1 MEDLQRHLDAL
12 LNSPHADQHEDQ
24 IRELLIQIDHLQQQQ
39 PQPILRNRAALR
51 PPDNYREDELR
62 RQLLES
68 QQQQAQQHAPAP
80 LPPPPNPPRLR
91 PKPKLRPK
99 RKRYEQEL
107 VEELERLEEEEE
119 EEEEENEE
127 IRRERRQRRQRIQ
140 QINAELDDIHNRRQ
154 RLSEQRMRTILY
166 DDDDDDDK
174 DDQPSVPPLP
184 KPNLR
189 NRAALRPPDNYRE
202 NELRQQQLLQQR
214 QRQQRQRSVF
224 PPIPMAEING
234 YLRNIPRYPSGFLQG
249 ILPQIETAI
258 RNRTENPEG
267 FNPEGLRILTDFHE
281 AITRELLR
289 RQAVE
294 SQPQRHRS
302 PPPLHIGTPPP
313 SPSRRAPPIQQQPI
327 AAAQPDGYD
336 GPQATSSSSSSSSS
350 SGSNVAPAERGPP
363 SSVEPQ
369 EEFDPWRVPIQQLRN
384 ARERL
389 RIAITNE
396 AHRPDANDE
405 VYAQGEGMIRQL
417 DIIIRQREHD
427 QPQAPHQGIRPII
440 MSQQEYDDIVAHSQL
455 LFPPGVYV
463 VQDEPPQA
471 PPAPQPQAAPAP
483 PQPQAPPAPQPQAP
497 PPPPPPPPAQPQRIP
512 HMPVIERIFNNSRRW
527 HGVSGAENKCFGRAI
542 RKSTEG
548 IYLLNSEEI
557 NRAAGHREDIGVTVN
572 HPTDLL
578 LSGEHRIATAYRIP
592 IAIVYTLQGV
602 PGTYSY
608 IPTKI
613 VISFPYE
620 GSELVFQIT
629 GPFVEQATR
638 NFREAHGQPEAQV
651 IEISDDDDSDD
662 DVIEVRPRR
671 QAAPPQIDRAG
682 FNNYQLRLVLAA
694 DGTPDVIHSDMVD
707 FDRYSTFYQATNL
720 FLLNLLPEPPVGMR
734 YSAWELFNAFSSNPW
749 IPFIIYNSPIR
760 NYVGH
765 FEALKPIDALV
776 RQKAQ
781 HVQPIMSYL
790 PPYYEPQ
797 IRGIINERVR
807 LNVLLF
813 SIRPPPMRIARN
825 EAVIPY
831 NIPNVRLGPIV
842 SGLINDLDMA
852 MQRLNVIRD
861 EADFFWLA
869 RIAFE
874 AQQLRAFV
882 GALRQTRTGF
892 NIDRR
897 AFRYPPAYIDAIVN
911 WLVFEAG
918 LRGARH
924 NQYFALMLQHFR
936 LECPSLV
943 RYVNTLQ
950 RIPNGQGGAI
960 INYWQFRLHID
971 IERQVSERLAQS
983 GINLNSLPAEERTNL
998 IFSMEYEV
1006 RHQPPPPQQGI
1017 EEFRLGGA
1025 ATGQRAVFWFE
1036 DDDGQDMYGNVPVVQ
1051 PTQQVDS
1058 EQNLKETLRAKI
1070 DGIVRLSTTIQ
1081 REDEQDEQIPF
1092 TLTDYCLLMFER
1104 EHLTSFYRA
1113 VRINVATMTAL
1124 VDRALFPYSREYITA
1139 IINWWLLSDCAD
1151 EGEYYD
1157 AYRRNLLEQFRR
1169 EFPSLFP

>member
-1 MEDLQRHLDAL
+1 MEDLQRRLEAL

-24 IRELLIQIDHLQQQQ
+24 IRELLIQIDQLQQQH
-39 PQPILRNRAALR
+39 PQPMLRNRAALR

-62 RQLLES
+62 RQLLEL
-68 QQQQAQQHAPAP
+68 QQQQQQQQQQQP
-80 LPPPPNPPRLR
+80 R

-107 VEELERLEEEEE
+107 VEELERLEEEEEE

-166 DDDDDDDK
+166 DDDDDDK

-234 YLRNIPRYPSGFLQG
+234 YLRNIPRYPSGFF
-249 ILPQIETAI
+249 
-258 RNRTENPEG
+258 PEG

-313 SPSRRAPPIQQQPI
+313 SPSRRAPPRQQQQQQQQQQQPRQQPI
-327 AAAQPDGYD
+327 AAAQREGYD
-336 GPQATSSSSSSSSS
+336 GPRATSSSSS

-369 EEFDPWRVPIQQLRN
+369 EEFDPWRVPIQQLRD

-389 RIAITNE
+389 RIAINNE

-455 LFPPGVYV
+455 LFPPGLYV

-497 PPPPPPPPAQPQRIP
+497 PPPPPPAPAQPQRIP
-512 HMPVIERIFNNSRRW
+512 HMPVIEHIFNNSRRW
-527 HGVSGAENKCFGRAI
+527 HGVSGAEYKCFGRAV

-613 VISFPYE
+613 VISFPFE

-760 NYVGH
+760 NHVGH

-911 WLVFEAG
+911 WLVFEPG
-918 LRGARH
+918 LRGERH
-924 NQYFALMLQHFR
+924 NQYFALMLQHFI

-960 INYWQFRLHID
+960 INYQQFRLHID
-971 IERQVSERLAQS
+971 IERQVSDRLAQS
-983 GINLNSLPAEERTNL
+983 GINLNILPAEERNNI
-998 IFSMEYEV
+998 IFQMEYEV